1 MHEHDVVIAGGGPT
15 GLMLAAEL
23 TLAGVRPVVVEP
35 RLTQELDGSRAGGV
49 HARTIE
55 VLEQRGVADRFL
67 AEGQLHPM
75 FGFAHAGLDLS
86 DLPSRHRG
94 VLGLVQKRFERILAG
109 WVLDELGVEILRGRQ
124 VVGLDQDEA
133 GVDVALSDGSTLRAR
148 YLVGCDGGRSTVRR
162 SAGIDFPGSDPTVSW
177 MIAEVEMDGAPELG
191 FRFDAAGRRHALG
204 QREPGGPIGA
214 VLLEDEVEHD
224 AEPTLDELRAK
235 LVEIWGSDFGLRRAS
250 WLSRFTDVARQ
261 AAEYRRGRV
270 LLAGD
275 AAHIHPPMGGQ
286 GMGTGIQDAVNLG
299 WKLAQ
304 VVHGISPDSLLD
316 TYHAERHPVG
326 SRVIR
331 NAIAQVPL
339 GLTDPR
345 HEALRSIV
353 ADMAAMDEPRRMLGA
368 ALAGLDVHYD
378 LGVGHPLLGRR
389 MPDLDL
395 ETEAGPTRVL
405 ALLHEARPVL
415 LQLRGAEPRV
425 DVSPWSGRVRAVAA
439 TADPQVELPV
449 LGSVDTPPAVLL
461 RPDGYVVWTGEAVD
475 PELPAAIDTWFGA
488 RAA

>member
-23 TLAGVRPVVVEP
+23 TLAGVEPVIVEP

-67 AEGQLHPM
+67 AEGTLHPM
-75 FGFAHAGLDLS
+75 FGFAHAVLDLR

-94 VLGLVQKRFERILAG
+94 VLGLVQKHFERILAG
-109 WVLDELGVEILRGRQ
+109 WVLDDLGVAIQRGRE
-124 VVGLDQDEA
+124 VVGLAQDA
-133 GVDVALSDGSTLRAR
+133 DGVDVAVSDGSTLRAR
-148 YLVGCDGGRSTVRR
+148 YLVGCDGGRSVVRKA
-162 SAGIDFPGSDPTVSW
+162 AGIDFPGSDPTVSW
-177 MIAEVEMDGAPELG
+177 MIAEVEVEEEPELG

-204 QREPGGPIGA
+204 RRDPHGPIGV
-214 VLLEDEVEHD
+214 VLLEDEVEH
-224 AEPTLDELRAK
+224 ASEPTLEELRAK
-235 LVEIWGSDFGLRRAS
+235 LVEIWGTDFGLRGAS

-261 AAEYRRGRV
+261 AAAYRSGRV

-304 VVHGISPDSLLD
+304 VVHGTSPSSLLD
-316 TYHAERHPVG
+316 SYHAERHPVG
-326 SRVIR
+326 ERVIR

-345 HEALRSIV
+345 HEALRATV
-353 ADMAAMDEPRRMLGA
+353 AEMVAMDEPRRWLA
-368 ALAGLDVHYD
+368 ASLTGLDVHYD
-378 LGVGHPLLGRR
+378 LGPGHPLLGRR

-395 ETEAGPTRVL
+395 DTADGPTRVL
-405 ALLHEARPVL
+405 PLLRDARPVL
-415 LQLRGAEPRV
+415 LDLSGSGSFE
-425 DVSPWSGRVRAVAA
+425 VSPWGGRLRWVSATTDAA
-439 TADPQVELPV
+439 LELPV
-449 LGSVDTPPAVLL
+449 LGPVDTPPAALL
-461 RPDGYVVWTGEAVD
+461 RPDGYVAWTGDLSD
-475 PELPAAIDTWFGA
+475 PGLPHAIDRWFGA